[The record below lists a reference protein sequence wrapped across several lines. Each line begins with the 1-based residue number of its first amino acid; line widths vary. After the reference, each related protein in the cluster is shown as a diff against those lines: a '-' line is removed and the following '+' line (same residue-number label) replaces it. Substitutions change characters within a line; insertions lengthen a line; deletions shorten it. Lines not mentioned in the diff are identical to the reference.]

1 MNPYRRLCVA
11 TGAFLPLSWLLDG
24 CASAGQSPGRRPVDS
39 IVDSNHHGPT
49 GALVAGVPYYRTLQQ
64 ALDAAPL
71 NAATPWAIMLRN
83 GRYYEKLDVTK
94 PNMHLVGENRDGTVI
109 TFDAYAGQTRPATT
123 SASGGASISST
134 WTTAGCA
141 TLTIRAPGF
150 SASGLTVENGFDFLA
165 NDGKPATDPTRIND
179 PQGVALMTAGGSDR
193 ARFDNL
199 RITGHQDTLF
209 VDAGRSYFTNC
220 YISGGVDFIFGA
232 GQTVFETCD
241 IVSRP
246 RTKPNVYPIGY
257 VTAPSTQITNHYG
270 LVFLRCK
277 LLRESA
283 AVPANST
290 ALGRPW
296 HPAVNMPDGR
306 YADPNAIGSSVFIEC
321 FMDDHITH
329 EGWFSM
335 TGLQKSGPDRTVF
348 LPQDSRFF
356 EYKSSGPGARSD
368 ARRRQLTD
376 VQAAEYTVA
385 KVLHDW
391 RP

>member
-1 MNPYRRLCVA
+1 MLANAVVDGNYRGPS
-11 TGAFLPLSWLLDG
+11 GA
-24 CASAGQSPGRRPVDS
+24 
-39 IVDSNHHGPT
+39 I
-49 GALVAGVPYYRTLQQ
+49 VAGTAQYRTLQL
-64 ALDAAPL
+64 ALDAAP
-71 NAATPWAIMLRN
+71 ASATAPWRIMLRS
-83 GRYYEKLDVTK
+83 GRYYEKLEVTK
-94 PNMHLVGENRDGTVI
+94 PYIHLLGENRDTTVV
-109 TFDAYAGQTRPATT
+109 TFDAYAGQARPGTT
-123 SASGGASISST
+123 T
-134 WTTAGCA
+134 VWTTAGCA
-141 TLTIRAPGF
+141 TLTVRAPDF
-150 SASGLTVENGFDFLA
+150 AASDLTIENGFDFLA
-165 NDGKPATDPTRIND
+165 NDAKPPTDPTRTND
-179 PQGVALMTAGGSDR
+179 PQGVALMVAGGSDR

-199 RITGHQDTLF
+199 RINGHQDTLF

-220 YISGGVDFIFGA
+220 RISGGVDFIFGA

-257 VTAPSTQITNHYG
+257 ITAPSTQITNKYG

-283 AVPANST
+283 AVSANST

-321 FMDDHITH
+321 FMDDHIMDDA
-329 EGWFSM
+329 WFSM

-348 LPQDSRFF
+348 YPEDSRFF
-356 EYKSSGPGARSD
+356 EYKSTGPGAKIG
-368 ARRRQLTD
+368 AKRRQLTD
-376 VQAAEYTVA
+376 ADAAEYTVA
-385 KVLHDW
+385 RVLGEW